1 VPSPLVL
8 HNGAMADHADD
19 AGRGARKVILVVD
32 DDADIR
38 QTLEM
43 TLQYEGFEVWTA
55 RSGTEALARLDAE
68 PTPPALVLTDVKMP
82 GIDGLELL
90 DRITATDSSPPVVLI
105 SGHGDVPVAV
115 DAMQRGAVNFLEK
128 PLEEHRLLVTVHR
141 AIREQDLVVEN
152 RGLKQQL
159 RSGHE
164 LIGDSDAMKRLEDT
178 IARVAQTDASVLI
191 TGENGVG
198 KELVARNIH
207 LGGPRAAGPF
217 VTVNCAAIPADLV
230 ESELFGHVKGSFTGA
245 HEDRV
250 GHFEASHGGDLFLDE
265 VGDMPLSAQAKVLRA
280 LESHE
285 VARVGDSTSRAVD
298 LRVLAATNAD
308 LSQAVEARA
317 FRMDLYYRLNV
328 VAIEVPPLRA
338 RTSDIP
344 LISQHLLERQAERIG
359 RSPLALAPDAQE
371 ALASHAWPGN
381 VRQLRNVL
389 EAAAIF
395 CDEQRITG
403 EDVSR
408 VLAAGPALAPGGS
421 GSPSDDGPY
430 EAETFEQ
437 FKNEAEALF
446 FKRRLE
452 RNGGNVK
459 RTAEELGM
467 QRSHLYKKLDRYD
480 LR

>member
-1 VPSPLVL
+1 MGDSIDATSPK
-8 HNGAMADHADD
+8 
-19 AGRGARKVILVVD
+19 ARKAILVVD

-55 RSGTEALARLDAE
+55 KTGAEALARLESE
-68 PTPPALVLTDVKMP
+68 PDGPALVLTDVKMP
-82 GIDGLELL
+82 GLDGLELL
-90 DRITATDSSPPVVLI
+90 DRIAAAESAPPVVLI

-128 PLEEHRLLVTVHR
+128 PLDERRLLVTVHR

-152 RGLKQQL
+152 RGLKRQL
-159 RSGHE
+159 RSGYE
-164 LIGDSDAMKRLEDT
+164 LIGESDTMQRLDET

-207 LGGPRAAGPF
+207 LSGPRAAGPF

-230 ESELFGHVKGSFTGA
+230 ESELFGHMKGSFTGA
-245 HEDRV
+245 HENRV
-250 GHFEASHGGDLFLDE
+250 GHFEASGGGNLFLDE
-265 VGDMPLSAQAKVLRA
+265 VGDMPLPAQAKVLRA
-280 LESHE
+280 LASHE
-285 VARVGDSTSRAVD
+285 ISRVGDSASRKVD

-308 LSQAVEARA
+308 LTQAVEDRA

-328 VAIEVPPLRA
+328 VALEVPPLRS
-338 RTSDIP
+338 RPEDVP
-344 LISQHLLERQAERIG
+344 LIARHLLERQAERIG
-359 RSPLALAPDAQE
+359 RSPLVLAADAEDALK
-371 ALASHAWPGN
+371 SHPWPGN
-381 VRQLRNVL
+381 VRQLRNIL

-395 CDEQRITG
+395 CDDQRIVG
-403 EDVSR
+403 EDIAR
-408 VLAAGPALAPGGS
+408 VLANGPALTPAGS
-421 GSPSDDGPY
+421 ANASEDSPF

-446 FKRRLE
+446 FERRLE

-459 RTAEELGM
+459 RTAEGLGM
-467 QRSHLYKKLDRYD
+467 QRSHLYKKLDRYG